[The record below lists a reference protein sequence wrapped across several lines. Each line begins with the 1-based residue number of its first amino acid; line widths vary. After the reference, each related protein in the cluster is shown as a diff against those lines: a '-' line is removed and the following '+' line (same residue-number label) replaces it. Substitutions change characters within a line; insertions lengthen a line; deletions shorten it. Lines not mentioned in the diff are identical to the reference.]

1 MSPSKQSRY
10 RNIRSGGFNHD
21 CSSNIFHMLFCLS
34 ATVLFC
40 VRVIKAQGFVYE
52 HKIVTCCNSSLY
64 RHGSTSLIVGL
75 FYLIFNIS
83 WSFYLVFCSLPSCHI
98 LFFFLF
104 PCTDRNL
111 LTAHH
116 LKSKGKFQNL
126 ALWMIT
132 STLKIHHQATFA
144 RIFSNL
150 WHLRVVSICAALEI
164 GGGLNVQFASSKRGL
179 VMKFA

>member
-1 MSPSKQSRY
+1 MKFLF
-10 RNIRSGGFNHD
+10 GF
-21 CSSNIFHMLFCLS
+21 LQL
-34 ATVLFC
+34 T
-40 VRVIKAQGFVYE
+40 FVPYF
-52 HKIVTCCNSSLY
+52 V
-64 RHGSTSLIVGL
+64 V
-75 FYLIFNIS
+75 
-83 WSFYLVFCSLPSCHI
+83 
-98 LFFFLF
+98 FFFLF

-179 VMKFA
+179 VMKFAWLMSLCTRAFNKCTYMHNLVERQAIPELFRRLPLNSVFYHFCLEMNDIDFMRLSSISLSKRYQLHINWT